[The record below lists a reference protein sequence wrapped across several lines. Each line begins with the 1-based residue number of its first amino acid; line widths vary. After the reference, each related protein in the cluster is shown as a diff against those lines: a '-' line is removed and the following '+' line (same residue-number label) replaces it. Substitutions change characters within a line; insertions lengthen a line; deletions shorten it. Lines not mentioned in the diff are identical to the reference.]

1 MLSVINSLGRIN
13 RMVRVRTYVEDGL
26 KLYMPYNSFAT
37 NEVQFV
43 GEGSTYFTTDDYV
56 TCTGTESLLDGAT
69 EGTISAWI
77 KNDGQ
82 QGGEQHIVSKYDS
95 GAGERAW
102 QLYLSSGNIVT
113 FGAFYNNAYSGDTNI
128 ASGYEILADQWYH
141 VVGTFSTSD
150 SNKVRIY
157 VNGSLQ
163 ATSAASLAG
172 SIADP
177 TGNNVEIGRRTNS
190 GTGSAFFYGSI
201 KNVAIWS
208 RALTATEVQN
218 VTYKTY
224 EEIPRSRLTD
234 NLVSWWSLEDGF
246 TTSTLSNGDFSSA
259 ASWIVKGGWEI
270 SGGTLISTSTT
281 IPAYQQNVVT
291 VGSIYTV
298 TYTIDSLGLESGD
311 VMVKLGTTE
320 GTPRSSVG
328 TFTESLL
335 CAGGTSIF
343 FVNNDGAGFS
353 GVIDDVSVTGVVYDK
368 LDTNNGTPTGA
379 TANTTLYGGYTPV
392 IPRGIDNAPTVQAD
406 AIGSGSA
413 FFDEDNADYISMGDV
428 AELTPPHATG
438 FSVSCWIKFVSLN
451 GDTCI
456 ISKHLNYGDPD
467 DAGEYYIINDDG
479 ICEFVI
485 VDDSASASIG
495 TYTGTVFVVGNW
507 YHLACT
513 YDGGIASSGCLVY
526 IDGILQ
532 AHNANATGSG
542 FHTSSPEDTVQH
554 FRIGTF
560 ADSGEPHDGN
570 ICQVGFWD
578 AVLTQAQIQSI
589 MEKTYEEFD
598 ATEKADLISY
608 WPLDT
613 SSNLAAGSDNVKDS
627 HGSNH
632 GTLG

>member
-1 MLSVINSLGRIN
+1 MLGLSSSLGKKAVGLPLDY
-13 RMVRVRTYVEDGL
+13 VRDGL
-26 KLYMPYNSFAT
+26 KLYMPYKESSIKGT
-37 NEVQFV
+37 QFV

-298 TYTIDSLGLESGD
+298 TYTIDSLGLGSGD

-368 LDTNNGTPTGA
+368 LGTNNGTPTGA

-406 AIGSGSA
+406 AIGAGSASFNGTNNEIDLGSGATLEEVFSGGGTVMAWINPDSDGENDLGRVFDKSDSTDHSDGWSVVVSNENSGSA
-413 FFDEDNADYISMGDV
+413 DLRFAHSFSGSNPVWDTASREITIGSWNHIAITYDNG
-428 AELTPPHATG
+428 ATG
-438 FSVSCWIKFVSLN
+438 NDSIIYINGISVTLDSANPSPS
-451 GDTCI
+451 GSAT
-456 ISKHLNYGDPD
+456 
-467 DAGEYYIINDDG
+467 
-479 ICEFVI
+479 
-485 VDDSASASIG
+485 DDSSENLFIG
-495 TYTGTVFVVGNW
+495 NNTGG
-507 YHLACT
+507 
-513 YDGGIASSGCLVY
+513 D
-526 IDGILQ
+526 
-532 AHNANATGSG
+532 
-542 FHTSSPEDTVQH
+542 
-554 FRIGTF
+554 RTF
-560 ADSGEPHDGN
+560 DGN
-570 ICQVGFWD
+570 ICQVGIWG

-589 MEKTYEEFD
+589 MEKTYEELI
-598 ATEKADLISY
+598 ASERANLISY

-632 GTLG
+632 GTLA